1 MISFKRNKIIIITY
15 VFLAIALPAS
25 IISIDSTFD
34 CNYFYT
40 SAQCED
46 PEHDPEER
54 PVIQFANVKYNESM
68 IDEGMLEKISD
79 ENKKIINNIYHELLL
94 RPADQGGIMH
104 WGTLLESELIDK
116 EELRRQIYDSQE
128 AIEKRIVSDPD
139 LAIKIKFETPVND
152 AYFTVFEKHPDKKTL
167 GYYAELLFF
176 RVMGEQDVLDEF
188 SSGEEICIVN
198 TDLDKNEESTNEGL
212 ICTFN
217 HPNPTVIPPG
227 WDKASAHIKWAT
239 NAEP

>member
-1 MISFKRNKIIIITY
+1 MKKRNKIIIITY
-15 VFLAIALPAS
+15 IFLAIALPTS

-34 CNYFYT
+34 CNDFYT
-40 SAQCED
+40 LSECEQTNNAK
-46 PEHDPEER
+46 ER

-68 IDEGMLEKISD
+68 IDKEMLEKISD
-79 ENKKIINNIYHELLL
+79 KNKKIINDIYHELLL
-94 RPADQGGIMH
+94 RPADQVGIVH

-128 AIEKRIVSDPD
+128 AIEKRLVSDPD
-139 LAIKIKFETPVND
+139 LAIKIKFETLVNK
-152 AYFTVFEKHPDKKTL
+152 AYFVVFEKHPDKKSL

-176 RVMGEQDVLDEF
+176 RVMGEQDLLDEF
-188 SSGEEICIVN
+188 SSGEEICVVS